1 MPTFPVVR
9 VNQTEWNVLLEHLLQ
24 LGVTNARLAQKEPT
38 VQRQG
43 WRLTLCA
50 LMALIRMLKTNWN
63 VSSVMQGLD
72 AQVLEWKHL

>member
-1 MPTFPVVR
+1 MR
-9 VNQTEWNVLLEHLLQ
+9 VNQTERNVLLEHLLQ
-24 LGVTNARLAQKEPT
+24 LGVTNARLARKEPT
-38 VQRQG
+38 VQQQG

-50 LMALIRMLKTNWN
+50 LMALIQMLKTSWN

>member
-1 MPTFPVVR
+1 MR

-38 VQRQG
+38 VQQQG

-50 LMALIRMLKTNWN
+50 LMALIRMLKTDWN
-63 VSSVMQGLD
+63 VSSVMQDLD